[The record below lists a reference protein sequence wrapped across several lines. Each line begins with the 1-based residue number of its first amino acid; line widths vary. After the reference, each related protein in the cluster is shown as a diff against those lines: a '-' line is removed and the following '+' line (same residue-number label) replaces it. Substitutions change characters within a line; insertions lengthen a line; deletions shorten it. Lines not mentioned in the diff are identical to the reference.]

1 MIKYK
6 VVLTKKAKKALFKLD
21 KYDRKLLVAWIEKNL
36 VNCTDPRVH
45 GKLLTGNLANK
56 WRYRVGN
63 FRILADIN
71 DDLITIYVINI
82 GHRKDIYSF

>member
-6 VVLTKKAKKALFKLD
+6 VVLTKKAKKELFKLD
-21 KYDRKLLVAWIEKNL
+21 VYDRKLLVAWIEKNL
-36 VNCTDPRVH
+36 VNCADPRLH

-71 DDLITIYVINI
+71 DNLIIIYVINI
-82 GHRKDIYSF
+82 GHRKDIYNF